1 MKMETK
7 KIALTAAMTAL
18 CAVATYAIAIPFPL
32 GMGYFNLG
40 DVIVLL
46 SGWLLGPLYGGL
58 AAGIGSMLA
67 DLFLGFTAYM
77 PATFLIKGGVSVAG
91 WGLYL
96 LCKKLIRKDKWDILP
111 RLFSGIFAE
120 MVMVGGYLFF
130 EAICLGLGTGA
141 LASVLGNAA
150 QALCGCVGAVAVIL
164 ALYPLP
170 AVKRLFPA
178 MILGK

>member
-1 MKMETK
+1 MKTTSK
-7 KIALTAAMTAL
+7 QIAMTAVMTAL
-18 CAVATYAIAIPFPL
+18 CAVATYAIAVPFPS
-32 GMGYFNLG
+32 GIGYFNLG

-58 AAGIGSMLA
+58 AAGLGSMLA

-77 PATFLIKGGVSVAG
+77 PATFLIKGGVSIAG

-96 LCKKLIRKDKWDILP
+96 LCKKLIQKDKLDIFP
-111 RLFSGIFAE
+111 RLFSGVFAE

-130 EAICLGLGTGA
+130 EAVCLGLGAGA
-141 LASVLGNAA
+141 LASVLGNAV
-150 QALCGCVGAVAVIL
+150 QALCGCVGATAVIL

-170 AVKRLFPA
+170 AIRRLFPA
-178 MILGK
+178 IILYK